1 MYPNGSIKPENI
13 SKMDPNEVF
22 VTTTVRPSLRHGSFK
37 VNPLGNGEQ
46 NNRRCPSL
54 AAMRILL
61 YNTLLEICA

>member
-22 VTTTVRPSLRHGSFK
+22 VTRTVRPSLRHGSFK
-37 VNPLGNGEQ
+37 VNLLGNGEH
-46 NNRRCPSL
+46 NRRCPIL